1 MNIYNRLGK
10 NSIIAIL
17 LLALT
22 SCKQNTERTINENAS
37 VEVKEII
44 LDTIIEID
52 QKTNYKKRILKD
64 SAYISNG
71 FDFPVGK
78 PNANGYYNAQKFQEN
93 NHLGD
98 DWNGV
103 GGGNSDL
110 GDSIYAIANGYISET
125 KDYEGGWGNVVRIV
139 HLYDGKLYESL
150 YAHCDTI
157 VVEQNQ
163 FIKKGEQFATIG
175 NCNGAYYAHLHLELR
190 DSVDLDIGG
199 GYSTD
204 TTGYLNPTEFI
215 TINRK

>member
-1 MNIYNRLGK
+1 MARTFIYLVFFIL
-10 NSIIAIL
+10 II
-17 LLALT
+17 
-22 SCKQNTERTINENAS
+22 SCKKDKKITIDDISSHGEYIEVKTKIEVGEVVDYNSLFLDNTE
-37 VEVKEII
+37 
-44 LDTIIEID
+44 
-52 QKTNYKKRILKD
+52 
-64 SAYISNG
+64 YISNG

-93 NHLGD
+93 NHLAD

-110 GDSIYAIANGYISET
+110 GDAIYAIANGYISET

-139 HLYDGKLYESL
+139 HLYDGRLYESL

-157 VVEQNQ
+157 VVKQNQ
-163 FIKKGEQFATIG
+163 FIKKGEQIATIG
-175 NCNGAYYAHLHLELR
+175 NCNGTYFAHLHLELR

-215 TINRK
+215 TKNRK